1 MAKQKEAR
9 LYLVPER
16 RDKNG
21 WIKQNAVYMIRD
33 GKTRI
38 LTGLGPDQ
46 RDEANLRLAQYVLD
60 RHRKAGPGINRAAA
74 DVEISDVLAHYRSE
88 AGKDIAR
95 PKELTARLSRLEA
108 FWGGKKL
115 SEVTGYTCKSYA
127 RQRST
132 PGAARRELEDFKAAI
147 RLYCEDGLCRELVVV
162 KLPPK
167 GESRKGWFTRDQVAA
182 LLWFLLTYRTTQRG
196 RKTKR
201 RSLRHIVPFVLMAVY
216 TGSRSSR
223 IWNASFERED
233 GRPWIDL
240 DEGIFYRVGEAEK
253 RYDNKRAD
261 PIRLPQRLVH
271 LLRIWRKGPF
281 ARDGRRQPRRYLVEW
296 QGRAVDPKKGLVF
309 AMKEIFGE
317 DHGFVR
323 HSFRHTCASW
333 LIQDPDQDE
342 KQIAGYLSMSVD
354 VLRKVYGHLHP
365 DADRDVGQ
373 AFSSGRA
380 GRRGQPRGHRFGRG
394 ATKREMEDA

>member
-1 MAKQKEAR
+1 MASTKPAR

-16 RDKNG
+16 RDENG
-21 WIKQNAVYMIRD
+21 WIRQNSVWMIRD
-33 GKTRI
+33 GKVRI
-38 LTGLGPDQ
+38 LTKFGPEQ
-46 RDEANLRLAQYVLD
+46 RREAEGKLAEYLVE
-60 RHRKAGPGINRAAA
+60 RNRKASKGVNRAAA
-74 DVEISDVLAHYRSE
+74 DVAIADVLQHYEDE
-88 AGKDIAR
+88 AGRDVAR
-95 PKELTARLSRLEA
+95 PKELKARLARLGE
-108 FWGGKKL
+108 FWGDRML
-115 SEVTGYTCKSYA
+115 SEVTGYTCKQYA
-127 RQRST
+127 RHRST

-167 GESRKGWFTRDQVAA
+167 GDSRQGWMTRGQVAA

-196 RKTKR
+196 RKTRR
-201 RSLRHIVPFVLMAVY
+201 RSLRHILPFVLVAVY

-223 IWNASFERED
+223 IWNASFEKED

-240 DEGIFYRVGEAEK
+240 ETGIFYRVGEAEK

-261 PIRLPQRLVH
+261 PIRLPERLLH
-271 LLRIWRKGPF
+271 LLRIWQRGPL
-281 ARDGRRQPRRYLVEW
+281 RIDGYREPRRYLVEW
-296 QGRAVDPKKGLVF
+296 QGRPVDPKKGLVF
-309 AMKEIFGE
+309 AMKEVFGA

-342 KQIAGYLSMSVD
+342 KQIAKYLSMSVD
-354 VLRKVYGHLHP
+354 MLRKVYGHLHP

-394 ATKREMEDA
+394 ETKREREEA